1 MPKKNIEVFFWGGRH
16 DVVPLYKGGIGLALG
31 ASKSFLCICHDN
43 RVPNHRC
50 KTVQTATVVLP
61 SNPFHVEAVITL

>member
-1 MPKKNIEVFFWGGRH
+1 M
-16 DVVPLYKGGIGLALG
+16 VPLYKEGIGLALG
-31 ASKSFLCICHDN
+31 ASMAFLCFYYN
-43 RVPNHRC
+43 NQVPNHRC

>member
-1 MPKKNIEVFFWGGRH
+1 MPKKTLKFFWGGGRLA
-16 DVVPLYKGGIGLALG
+16 VVPLYKEGIGLALG
-31 ASKSFLCICHDN
+31 ASMAFLCFYYN
-43 RVPNHRC
+43 NQVPNHRC